1 MGVVK
6 ARGSAHSKEL
16 RTFEITDDAIVMG
29 NVLRGY
35 DGLLTGRPV
44 ATGGIKT

>member
-6 ARGSAHSKEL
+6 ARASAHSKEL
-16 RTFEITDDAIVMG
+16 RAFEITETAIVMG
-29 NVLRGY
+29 EAFRGY

-44 ATGGIKT
+44 AMEGLKR

>member
-6 ARGSAHSKEL
+6 ARASAHSKEL
-16 RTFEITDDAIVMG
+16 RAFEITDNAIVIG
-29 NVLRGY
+29 EALRGY

-44 ATGGIKT
+44 AMEGLKR

>member
-6 ARGSAHSKEL
+6 ARASAHSKAL
-16 RTFEITDDAIVMG
+16 RTFEITDDAIVIG
-29 NVLRGY
+29 EALRGY

-44 ATGGIKT
+44 AVETTNR